1 MKRFWIAG
9 AALGLFLAASSLIAQ
24 ASGPYQFY
32 GITPCRVV
40 DTRSTNPPPLTA
52 ATQRD
57 FLIIGAGSCGIPSTA
72 KAASFNTTMI
82 SPTVDGFLKIWPY
95 GTTRPTTSNIN
106 ATAGT
111 SAIANMAVV
120 LLTPGTYNI
129 SVVYGTAGGGT
140 CDMAIDVTGY
150 YQ

>member
-1 MKRFWIAG
+1 MKRFWF
-9 AALGLFLAASSLIAQ
+9 AAFGLGLFFAASSLRAQ

-40 DTRSTNPPPLTA
+40 DTRTMNPPSLTA

-57 FLIIGAGSCGIPSTA
+57 FAIIGSCGVPSTA
-72 KAASFNTTMI
+72 KAAAFNVTMI

-120 LLTPGTYNI
+120 LLTAGTNNI
-129 SVVYGTAGGGT
+129 SLVYGTAGGGT
-140 CDMAIDVTGY
+140 CDVAIDVTGY